1 LIVSGW
7 RITWQVANWLDK
19 KEQKALSFFKA
30 FKTLIREQ
38 MEDLKGIFV
47 LSNKTNND
55 FLKEFYETSKR
66 NHLKEQRKGRVSV
79 LETLACLALTDC

>member
-1 LIVSGW
+1 MYRLGEMNFIQGMLNLGNCKNSVG
-7 RITWQVANWLDK
+7 
-19 KEQKALSFFKA
+19 
-30 FKTLIREQ
+30 
-38 MEDLKGIFV
+38 LKP
-47 LSNKTNND
+47 